1 MKLYVQMVAIAAAA
15 TIDHYI
21 GFPYGMF
28 IGRSGVSNSLTAVQ
42 VTEMVEYTP
51 SGVDFSV
58 VGGEAPA
65 GDLF

>member
-28 IGRSGVSNSLTAVQ
+28 IG
-42 VTEMVEYTP
+42 
-51 SGVDFSV
+51 V
-58 VGGEAPA
+58 VGLTIAHYIK
-65 GDLF
+65 